1 MAAGFPLDQR
11 RASPSLLSN
20 RARVA
25 SQRHPRRRS
34 TDLPPP
40 RMDSRGQRLFQP
52 SNSNSISS
60 ISNSSSSNSSS
71 LASPSILPPC
81 PFRLGA
87 PRSRLRLAP
96 HSSRG
101 RSTLVAPS
109 SSLSSHRYLAT
120 TRQPYPR
127 FRPQRRPHSPPC
139 TTRAITMERSL
150 AKSLRQFR
158 DRRLLLEPEEG
169 EAGPSIRRT
178 RTTPPSLSAD

>member
-11 RASPSLLSN
+11 RASPSLSN

-25 SQRHPRRRS
+25 SQRHPQRRS

-52 SNSNSISS
+52 SNSNSI
-60 ISNSSSSNSSS
+60 SSSSNSSS

-139 TTRAITMERSL
+139 TTRAITMERSQ

-169 EAGPSIRRT
+169 EVGPSIRRT